1 MTTIHLSMSLSYTA
15 WLRFFQATGLGFM
28 FIPIQTLSYVGVP
41 MEANND
47 VSGLTNLAR
56 NMGGSVG
63 TALVATLLAR
73 QAQRHQ
79 SYLGAHMTGS
89 SASYLRDMAQMSHHL
104 VTGGL
109 SASGANRAAML
120 RLYQQ
125 LQQQAAM
132 LSYID
137 IIRFFAFAALCMVP
151 LPFIMRKSHGGA
163 AMH

>member
-1 MTTIHLSMSLSYTA
+1 
-15 WLRFFQATGLGFM
+15 
-28 FIPIQTLSYVGVP
+28 
-41 MEANND
+41 
-47 VSGLTNLAR
+47 
-56 NMGGSVG
+56 MGGSVG

-79 SYLGAHMTGS
+79 SYLGAHVMAGS
-89 SASYLRDMAQMSHHL
+89 SAYLRATTEMSRHL

-109 SASGANRAAML
+109 SMNGAHSAAML
-120 RLYQQ
+120 RLYEQ
-125 LQQQAAM
+125 LQSQAAI

-151 LPFIMRKSHGGA
+151 LPFVMRKSRGGA

>member
-1 MTTIHLSMSLSYTA
+1 MT
-15 WLRFFQATGLGFM
+15 
-28 FIPIQTLSYVGVP
+28 
-41 MEANND
+41 
-47 VSGLTNLAR
+47 
-56 NMGGSVG
+56 GGSP
-63 TALVATLLAR
+63 
-73 QAQRHQ
+73 
-79 SYLGAHMTGS
+79 
-89 SASYLRDMAQMSHHL
+89 SYLRTMTQMSHHL

-109 SASGANRAAML
+109 SAGGANSAAML

-151 LPFIMRKSHGGA
+151 LPFVMRKSRGGA

>member
-1 MTTIHLSMSLSYTA
+1 
-15 WLRFFQATGLGFM
+15 M

-41 MEANND
+41 MESNND

-79 SYLGAHMTGS
+79 SYLGAHMTGGS
-89 SASYLRDMAQMSHHL
+89 LPYLRTMTQMSHHL
-104 VTGGL
+104 ATGGL
-109 SASGANRAAML
+109 SASGANSAAMF

-125 LQQQAAM
+125 LQSQAAM

-137 IIRFFAFAALCMVP
+137 IIRFFAIAALCMVP
-151 LPFIMRKSHGGA
+151 LPFVMRKSRGGVA
-163 AMH
+163 VH